1 MENNIN
7 QQEELNEEA
16 HITAKY
22 KSRSIVNKSAKM
34 KKIYDL
40 VVLEKTG
47 WQNISITKVKEMVTL

>member
-40 VVLEKTG
+40 VEVVAPIDES
-47 WQNISITKVKEMVTL
+47 NISMSPF